1 MQDRYTQ
8 AGKTHML
15 YLVEIEG
22 SSGVIYVRQYS
33 GRLLWDVVADAEAD
47 ITYEANSRIVRVWP
61 IDEVP
66 EEVLAMH
73 RSSSASPHTA

>member
-47 ITYEANSRIVRVWP
+47 ITYEPDSRIMRIWP
-61 IDEVP
+61 ADEAP
-66 EEVLAMH
+66 EEVLSMP
-73 RSSSASPHTA
+73 RFPPTT